1 MVNNGRS
8 PQENGGLKYV
18 KCTTCTKHLVEI
30 VYDRAPWFRILR
42 GPMILGMKALSRYHG
57 INPKEYDVRTEEC
70 YGCVRFIKNALKD
83 KSPGFVWLNE
93 IVNPV
98 FNRIRDSI
106 VTEQEK
112 VKAVDF
118 ARSAMD
124 IYEKE

>member
-1 MVNNGRS
+1 
-8 PQENGGLKYV
+8 
-18 KCTTCTKHLVEI
+18 
-30 VYDRAPWFRILR
+30 
-42 GPMILGMKALSRYHG
+42 MILGMKALSRYHG